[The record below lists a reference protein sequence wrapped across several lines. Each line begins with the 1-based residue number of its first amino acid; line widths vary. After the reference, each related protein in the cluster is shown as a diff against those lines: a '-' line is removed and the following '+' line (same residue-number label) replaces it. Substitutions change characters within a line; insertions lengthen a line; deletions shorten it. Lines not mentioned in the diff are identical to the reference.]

1 MKNKLIKVVFLI
13 MFKVGAQVS
22 DFKHISFKKANK
34 IVRLHKGESLKNIA
48 TLTHKLTNELQTD
61 VEKFRAIYLWI
72 CKNVDYDFEIYQR
85 ISLKRETYKN
95 DPEKFIKWN
104 INYRKHIFKQLI
116 ENKKTVCTGYA
127 YLLQQMA
134 YIAGIECKLI
144 NGYGR
149 NSSINTNEINYP
161 NHTWN
166 AVKLNNKWYLCD
178 PTWSSGF
185 LNDDSEFIHQYNNG
199 YFLTKPKLF
208 ARNHQ
213 PLNKKWTL
221 LNVPPSN
228 NSFVSK
234 PIVYDTTFQ
243 HNISPTFPDELFLQY
258 EKSQHINF
266 EYRTENPIDLNK
278 ISLIYFDENDQE
290 VSLPLSNF
298 IYHEGIIKFYT
309 KILKKG
315 NYDVHLKYGNDYII
329 SYMIQII

>member
-1 MKNKLIKVVFLI
+1 MKNKIAIVVFLI
-13 MFKVGAQVS
+13 LFKVKAQVS

-34 IVRLHKGESLKNIA
+34 IARLHKGESLKNIA
-48 TLTHKLTNELQTD
+48 TLTCKLTNELQTD
-61 VEKFRAIYLWI
+61 IEKFRAIYLWI
-72 CKNVDYDFEIYQR
+72 CKNIDYDFEIYQR

-104 INYRKHIFKQLI
+104 IDYRKSIFKKLR

-134 YIAGIECKLI
+134 FIAGIECKLI

-185 LNDDSEFIHQYNNG
+185 LNEDSKFIHQFNNG

-208 ARNHQ
+208 AKNHQ
-213 PLNKKWTL
+213 PLNKTWTL
-221 LNVPPSN
+221 LDTPQSN
-228 NSFVSK
+228 TSFVSK
-234 PIVYDTTFQ
+234 PIVYDTTFK
-243 HNISPTFPDELFLQY
+243 HNISPTFPDELFLQHK
-258 EKSQHINF
+258 KSQNINF
-266 EYRTENPIDLNK
+266 EYRSEGQIDLNK
-278 ISLIYFDENDQE
+278 FSLIYFDENDKKTF
-290 VSLPLSNF
+290 LPLSN
-298 IYHEGIIKFYT
+298 ISYHEGIIKFHT
-309 KILKKG
+309 NIFKKG
-315 NYDVHLKYGNDYII
+315 NFDVHLKFGNDFIA
-329 SYMIQII
+329 SYMIQIQ